1 MLVSPEPLCSGGKD
15 VPSPSKGAPF
25 TGTFTSCVPR
35 ALPAPADECKPI
47 DVPRGISGGPA
58 RGPPPHPHPA
68 SLVTNSHPGVVH
80 LPQVV
85 NHADTTRLIEAPVV
99 QAPLFVPPVLAQ
111 EPSRRTAWSPVVLPP
126 RAPRSW
132 AGRFL
137 RLCWFRHFLTPS
149 I

>member
-1 MLVSPEPLCSGGKD
+1 MSALNPFALVVKMSPHPARGHRSQGHLL
-15 VPSPSKGAPF
+15 PAFHAPF
-25 TGTFTSCVPR
+25 
-35 ALPAPADECKPI
+35 LPQLTNANQSMCH
-47 DVPRGISGGPA
+47 VGYLGGLPG
-58 RGPPPHPHPA
+58 GPPPHPHPA
-68 SLVTNSHPGVVH
+68 SLVTNSHPGVAH